1 MTNSVTTESI
11 TDELLST
18 LSDEE
23 LESRL
28 SDKEDSPATETVP
41 ADNEQTKE
49 TKEPEQTEQPEQQAN
64 EEPAEPTEE
73 QPRQDAD
80 DHVKALEES
89 KAKLEKQLANLQ
101 QVYGRQSNE
110 LGELRAKLKELK
122 KPTQEDYDAD
132 TPKALEEQKEYD
144 KVSQRAQ
151 ELEQEQVN
159 LSIVERNIHFAKQ
172 FSPDLEANAPHIHK
186 ILTEQDGFTH
196 QQANDFLGQIFVQNP
211 LTVYQLNKRVREVN
225 EIQRLKAEINRLK
238 QAPEKMLNKI
248 SKAASNGSNVAGTV
262 STPASRPE
270 LGFSDYSKLSDK
282 ELDNL
287 ISESLK
293 NERI

>member
-1 MTNSVTTESI
+1 MTNSNTTESI

-23 LESRL
+23 LENRL
-28 SDKEDSPATETVP
+28 SAKEDSPATETVS
-41 ADNEQTKE
+41 ADNEQTE
-49 TKEPEQTEQPEQQAN
+49 EAKEPEQTEQPKQPAN
-64 EEPAEPTEE
+64 EEPTE
-73 QPRQDAD
+73 QPEQTDS

-196 QQANDFLGQIFVQNP
+196 QQANEFLGQIFVQNP
-211 LTVYQLNKRVREVN
+211 LTVYQLNKRVKEVN

>member
-1 MTNSVTTESI
+1 MTNSNTTESI

-23 LESRL
+23 LENRL
-28 SDKEDSPATETVP
+28 SDKEDSPATETIP
-41 ADNEQTKE
+41 ADNEQTE
-49 TKEPEQTEQPEQQAN
+49 EAKEPEQTEQPKQPAN
-64 EEPAEPTEE
+64 EEPTE
-73 QPRQDAD
+73 QPEQTDS

-110 LGELRAKLKELK
+110 LGELRSKLKELK

-196 QQANDFLGQIFVQNP
+196 QQANEFLGQIFVQNP
-211 LTVYQLNKRVREVN
+211 LTVYQLNKRVKEVN

>member
-1 MTNSVTTESI
+1 MTNSNTTESI
-11 TDELLST
+11 TDELLSN

-23 LESRL
+23 LENRL
-28 SDKEDSPATETVP
+28 SDKEDSPAPETVP
-41 ADNEQTKE
+41 ADKE
-49 TKEPEQTEQPEQQAN
+49 PEPEQTEQPEQ
-64 EEPAEPTEE
+64 PTEE
-73 QPRQDAD
+73 QPKETAD
-80 DHVKALEES
+80 DHIKALEES

-144 KVSQRAQ
+144 RVSQRAK

-211 LTVYQLNKRVREVN
+211 LTVYQLNKRVKEVN

-238 QAPEKMLNKI
+238 QAPEQMLNKI

>member
-1 MTNSVTTESI
+1 MTNSNTTESI

-23 LESRL
+23 LENRL
-28 SDKEDSPATETVP
+28 SAKEDSPATETVS
-41 ADNEQTKE
+41 ADNEQTE
-49 TKEPEQTEQPEQQAN
+49 EAKEPEQTEQPKQPAN
-64 EEPAEPTEE
+64 EEPTE
-73 QPRQDAD
+73 QPEQTDS

-172 FSPDLEANAPHIHK
+172 FSPDLEANAPHIYK

-196 QQANDFLGQIFVQNP
+196 QQANEFLGQIFIQNP
-211 LTVYQLNKRVREVN
+211 LTVYQLNKRVKEVN

-282 ELDNL
+282 ELDNF

>member
-1 MTNSVTTESI
+1 MTNSNTTESI
-11 TDELLST
+11 TDELLSN

-28 SDKEDSPATETVP
+28 SDNENSPATETVP

-49 TKEPEQTEQPEQQAN
+49 PKEPEQTEQPEQPAN
-64 EEPAEPTEE
+64 GEPTEQPE
-73 QPRQDAD
+73 QTDS

-144 KVSQRAQ
+144 RVSQRAQ

-172 FSPDLEANAPHIHK
+172 FSPDLEANAPYIHK

-196 QQANDFLGQIFVQNP
+196 QQANEFLGQIFVQNP
-211 LTVYQLNKRVREVN
+211 LTVYQLNKRVKEVN

-238 QAPEKMLNKI
+238 QAPEQMLSKI

-262 STPASRPE
+262 STPASKPE

>member
-1 MTNSVTTESI
+1 MTNSNTTESI

-23 LESRL
+23 LENRL

-41 ADNEQTKE
+41 ADNEQTE
-49 TKEPEQTEQPEQQAN
+49 EAKEPEQTEQPKQPAN
-64 EEPAEPTEE
+64 EEPTE
-73 QPRQDAD
+73 QPEQTDS

-110 LGELRAKLKELK
+110 LGELRSKLKELK

-196 QQANDFLGQIFVQNP
+196 QQANEFLGQIFVQNP
-211 LTVYQLNKRVREVN
+211 LTVYQLNKRVKEVN

>member
-1 MTNSVTTESI
+1 MTNSNTTESI

-23 LESRL
+23 LENRL
-28 SDKEDSPATETVP
+28 SAKEDSPATETVS
-41 ADNEQTKE
+41 ADNEQTE
-49 TKEPEQTEQPEQQAN
+49 EAKEPEQTEQPKQPAN
-64 EEPAEPTEE
+64 EEPTE
-73 QPRQDAD
+73 QPEQTDS

-110 LGELRAKLKELK
+110 LGELRSKLKELK

-211 LTVYQLNKRVREVN
+211 LTVYQLNKRVKEVN

>member
-1 MTNSVTTESI
+1 MTNSNITESI

-23 LESRL
+23 LENRL
-28 SDKEDSPATETVP
+28 SDKENSPAPETVP
-41 ADNEQTKE
+41 ADNEQTKDP
-49 TKEPEQTEQPEQQAN
+49 KEPEQTEQPKQPAN
-64 EEPAEPTEE
+64 EEPTE
-73 QPRQDAD
+73 QPEQTDS

-144 KVSQRAQ
+144 RVSQRAQ

-172 FSPDLEANAPHIHK
+172 FSPDLEANAPYIHK

-196 QQANDFLGQIFVQNP
+196 QQANEFLGQIFVQNP
-211 LTVYQLNKRVREVN
+211 LTVYQLNKRVKEVK
-225 EIQRLKAEINRLK
+225 EIERLKAEINRLK
-238 QAPEKMLNKI
+238 QAPEQMLNKI

>member
-1 MTNSVTTESI
+1 MTNSNTTESI

-23 LESRL
+23 LENRL
-28 SDKEDSPATETVP
+28 SDKENSPAPETVV
-41 ADNEQTKE
+41 ADNEQ
-49 TKEPEQTEQPEQQAN
+49 TKEPEQTEQPKQPAN
-64 EEPAEPTEE
+64 KEPTEQPE
-73 QPRQDAD
+73 QTDS

-110 LGELRAKLKELK
+110 LGELRRKLKELK

-144 KVSQRAQ
+144 RVSQRAQ

-172 FSPDLEANAPHIHK
+172 FSPDLEANAPYIHK

-196 QQANDFLGQIFVQNP
+196 QQANE
-211 LTVYQLNKRVREVN
+211 LNKRVKEVK
-225 EIQRLKAEINRLK
+225 EIERLKAEINRLK
-238 QAPEKMLNKI
+238 QAPEQMLNKI

>member
-1 MTNSVTTESI
+1 MTNSNTTESI

-23 LESRL
+23 LENRL
-28 SDKEDSPATETVP
+28 SDKENSPAPETVP

-49 TKEPEQTEQPEQQAN
+49 AKEPEQKEQPKQPANEEPTEQPEQ
-64 EEPAEPTEE
+64 T
-73 QPRQDAD
+73 DS

-144 KVSQRAQ
+144 RVSQRAQ

-172 FSPDLEANAPHIHK
+172 FSPDLEANAPYIHK

-196 QQANDFLGQIFVQNP
+196 QQANEFLGQIFVQNP
-211 LTVYQLNKRVREVN
+211 LTVYQLNKRVKEVK
-225 EIQRLKAEINRLK
+225 EIERLKAEINRLK

>member
-1 MTNSVTTESI
+1 MTNSNTTESI

-23 LESRL
+23 LENRL
-28 SDKEDSPATETVP
+28 SDKENSPAPETVP
-41 ADNEQTKE
+41 ADNEQTKKS
-49 TKEPEQTEQPEQQAN
+49 KEPEQTEQPKQPTN
-64 EEPAEPTEE
+64 KEPTEQPE
-73 QPRQDAD
+73 QTDS

-144 KVSQRAQ
+144 RVSQRAQ

-172 FSPDLEANAPHIHK
+172 FSPDLEANAPYIHK

-196 QQANDFLGQIFVQNP
+196 QQANEFLGQIFVQNP
-211 LTVYQLNKRVREVN
+211 LTVYQLNKRVKEVK
-225 EIQRLKAEINRLK
+225 EIERLKAEINRLK
-238 QAPEKMLNKI
+238 QAPEQMLNKI

>member
-1 MTNSVTTESI
+1 MTNSNTTESI

-23 LESRL
+23 LENRL
-28 SDKEDSPATETVP
+28 SDKEDSPATETVS

-49 TKEPEQTEQPEQQAN
+49 PKEPEQTEQPKQPTN
-64 EEPAEPTEE
+64 GEPTEQPE
-73 QPRQDAD
+73 QTDS

-144 KVSQRAQ
+144 RVSQRAQ

-172 FSPDLEANAPHIHK
+172 FSPDLEANAPYIHK

-196 QQANDFLGQIFVQNP
+196 QQANEFLGQIFVQNP
-211 LTVYQLNKRVREVN
+211 LTVYQLNKRVKEVK

>member
-1 MTNSVTTESI
+1 MTNSNTTESI
-11 TDELLST
+11 TEELLST

-23 LESRL
+23 LENRL
-28 SDKEDSPATETVP
+28 SDKEDSPATETVS
-41 ADNEQTKE
+41 ADNEQTE
-49 TKEPEQTEQPEQQAN
+49 EAKEPEQTEQPKQPAN
-64 EEPAEPTEE
+64 EEPTE
-73 QPRQDAD
+73 QPEQTDS

-211 LTVYQLNKRVREVN
+211 LTVYQLNKRVKEVN

>member
-1 MTNSVTTESI
+1 MTNSNTTESI

-23 LESRL
+23 LENRL
-28 SDKEDSPATETVP
+28 SDKENSPAPETVP

-49 TKEPEQTEQPEQQAN
+49 PEQTEQPKQPAN
-64 EEPAEPTEE
+64 EEPTE
-73 QPRQDAD
+73 QPEQTDS

-110 LGELRAKLKELK
+110 LGELRRKLKELK

-144 KVSQRAQ
+144 RVSQRAQ

-172 FSPDLEANAPHIHK
+172 FSPDLEANAPYIHK

-196 QQANDFLGQIFVQNP
+196 QQANEFLGQIFVQNP
-211 LTVYQLNKRVREVN
+211 LTVYQLNKRVKEVK

-238 QAPEKMLNKI
+238 QAPEQMLNKI

>member
-1 MTNSVTTESI
+1 MTNSNTTESI
-11 TDELLST
+11 TDKLLST

-23 LESRL
+23 LENRL

-41 ADNEQTKE
+41 ADNEQTE
-49 TKEPEQTEQPEQQAN
+49 EAKEPEQTEQPKQPAN
-64 EEPAEPTEE
+64 EEPTE
-73 QPRQDAD
+73 QPEQTDS

-144 KVSQRAQ
+144 RVSQRAQ

-211 LTVYQLNKRVREVN
+211 LTVYQLNKRVKEVK
-225 EIQRLKAEINRLK
+225 EIERLKAEINRLK
-238 QAPEKMLNKI
+238 QAPEQMLNKI

>member
-1 MTNSVTTESI
+1 MTNSSTTESI

-23 LESRL
+23 LENRL
-28 SDKEDSPATETVP
+28 SDKEDSPAPETVP
-41 ADNEQTKE
+41 ADNEQTKDP
-49 TKEPEQTEQPEQQAN
+49 KEPEQTEQPKQPTN
-64 EEPAEPTEE
+64 EEPTE
-73 QPRQDAD
+73 QPEQTDS

-110 LGELRAKLKELK
+110 LGKLRAKLKELK

-144 KVSQRAQ
+144 RVSQRAQ

-172 FSPDLEANAPHIHK
+172 FSPDLEANAPYIHK

-196 QQANDFLGQIFVQNP
+196 QQANEFLGQIFVQNP
-211 LTVYQLNKRVREVN
+211 LTVYQLNKRVKEVK

-238 QAPEKMLNKI
+238 QAPEQMLNKI

>member
-1 MTNSVTTESI
+1 MTNSNTTESI

-23 LESRL
+23 LENRL
-28 SDKEDSPATETVP
+28 SDKEDSPAPETVP
-41 ADNEQTKE
+41 ADNEQTE
-49 TKEPEQTEQPEQQAN
+49 EAKEPEQTEQPEQPAN
-64 EEPAEPTEE
+64 EEPKE
-73 QPRQDAD
+73 QPEQTDS

-144 KVSQRAQ
+144 RVSQRAQ

-211 LTVYQLNKRVREVN
+211 LTVYQLNKRVKEVN

>member
-1 MTNSVTTESI
+1 MTNSNTTESI

-23 LESRL
+23 LENRL
-28 SDKEDSPATETVP
+28 SDKEDSPAPETVP
-41 ADNEQTKE
+41 ADNGQSEE
-49 TKEPEQTEQPEQQAN
+49 VKEPEQTEQPKQPAN
-64 EEPAEPTEE
+64 EEPTE
-73 QPRQDAD
+73 QPEQTDS

-144 KVSQRAQ
+144 RVSQRAQ

-172 FSPDLEANAPHIHK
+172 FSPDLEANAPYIHK

-196 QQANDFLGQIFVQNP
+196 QQANEFLGQIFVQNP
-211 LTVYQLNKRVREVN
+211 LTVYQLNKRVKEVK
-225 EIQRLKAEINRLK
+225 EIERLKAEINRLK
-238 QAPEKMLNKI
+238 QAPEQMLNKI

>member
-1 MTNSVTTESI
+1 MTNSNTTESI

-23 LESRL
+23 LENRL
-28 SDKEDSPATETVP
+28 SDKEDSPAPETVP
-41 ADNEQTKE
+41 ADNEQAKDP
-49 TKEPEQTEQPEQQAN
+49 KEPEQTEQPKQPSN
-64 EEPAEPTEE
+64 EEPTE
-73 QPRQDAD
+73 QPEQTDS
-80 DHVKALEES
+80 DHIKALEES

-144 KVSQRAQ
+144 RVSQRAQ

-159 LSIVERNIHFAKQ
+159 LSIVERNIQFAKQ
-172 FSPDLEANAPHIHK
+172 FSPDLEANAPYIHK

-196 QQANDFLGQIFVQNP
+196 QQANEFLGQIFVQNP
-211 LTVYQLNKRVREVN
+211 LTVYQLNKRVKEVK

-238 QAPEKMLNKI
+238 QAPEQMLNKI

>member
-1 MTNSVTTESI
+1 MTNSNTTESI

-23 LESRL
+23 LENRL
-28 SDKEDSPATETVP
+28 SDKEDSPAPETAV
-41 ADNEQTKE
+41 ADNEQTEESK
-49 TKEPEQTEQPEQQAN
+49 KPEQTEQPKQPAN
-64 EEPAEPTEE
+64 EEPTE
-73 QPRQDAD
+73 QPKQTDS
-80 DHVKALEES
+80 DHIKALEES

-144 KVSQRAQ
+144 RVSQRAQ

-159 LSIVERNIHFAKQ
+159 LSIVERNIQFAKQ
-172 FSPDLEANAPHIHK
+172 FSPDLEANAPYIHK

-196 QQANDFLGQIFVQNP
+196 QQANEFLGQIFVQNP
-211 LTVYQLNKRVREVN
+211 LTVYQLNKRVKEVK

-238 QAPEKMLNKI
+238 QAPEQMLNKI

>member
-1 MTNSVTTESI
+1 MTNSNTTESI

-23 LESRL
+23 LENRL
-28 SDKEDSPATETVP
+28 SAKEDSPATETVS
-41 ADNEQTKE
+41 ADNEQTE
-49 TKEPEQTEQPEQQAN
+49 EAKEPEQTEQPKQPAN
-64 EEPAEPTEE
+64 EEPTE
-73 QPRQDAD
+73 QPEQTDS

-172 FSPDLEANAPHIHK
+172 FSPDLEANAPHIYK

-196 QQANDFLGQIFVQNP
+196 QQANEFLGQIFVQNP
-211 LTVYQLNKRVREVN
+211 LTVYQLNKRVKEVK

-238 QAPEKMLNKI
+238 QAPEQMLNKI

>member
-1 MTNSVTTESI
+1 MTNSNTTESI
-11 TDELLST
+11 TDELLSN

-23 LESRL
+23 LESRF
-28 SDKEDSPATETVP
+28 SENESSPATETVP
-41 ADNEQTKE
+41 ADNKQK
-49 TKEPEQTEQPEQQAN
+49 PEQTEQPEQQAN

-73 QPRQDAD
+73 QPKETAD
-80 DHVKALEES
+80 DHIKALEES

-144 KVSQRAQ
+144 RVSQRAK

-172 FSPDLEANAPHIHK
+172 FSPDLEANAPHIYK

-196 QQANDFLGQIFVQNP
+196 QQANEFLGQIFVQNP
-211 LTVYQLNKRVREVN
+211 LTVYQLNKRVKEVN

-238 QAPEKMLNKI
+238 QAPEQMLSKI

-270 LGFSDYSKLSDK
+270 LGFIDYSKLSDK

>member
-1 MTNSVTTESI
+1 MTNSNTTESI

-23 LESRL
+23 LENRL
-28 SDKEDSPATETVP
+28 SDKEDSPAPETVP
-41 ADNEQTKE
+41 ADNEQTNE
-49 TKEPEQTEQPEQQAN
+49 TKEPEQTEQPEQPTN
-64 EEPAEPTEE
+64 EEPTE
-73 QPRQDAD
+73 QPEQTEG

>member
-1 MTNSVTTESI
+1 MINSNTTESI

-23 LESRL
+23 LENRL
-28 SDKEDSPATETVP
+28 SDKEDSPAPAPETVP

-49 TKEPEQTEQPEQQAN
+49 PEQTEQPEQPTN
-64 EEPAEPTEE
+64 EEPTE
-73 QPRQDAD
+73 QPEQTDS

-110 LGELRAKLKELK
+110 LGKLRAKLKELK

-144 KVSQRAQ
+144 RVSQRAQ

-172 FSPDLEANAPHIHK
+172 FSPDLEANAPYIHK

-196 QQANDFLGQIFVQNP
+196 QQANEFLGQIFVQNP
-211 LTVYQLNKRVREVN
+211 LTVYQLNKRVKEVK
-225 EIQRLKAEINRLK
+225 EIERLKAEINRLK
-238 QAPEKMLNKI
+238 QAPEQMLNKI

>member
-1 MTNSVTTESI
+1 MTNSNTTESI

-23 LESRL
+23 LENRL
-28 SDKEDSPATETVP
+28 SDKEDSPAPETVP

-49 TKEPEQTEQPEQQAN
+49 AKEPEQTEQPKQPAN
-64 EEPAEPTEE
+64 EEPTE
-73 QPRQDAD
+73 QPEQTDS

-144 KVSQRAQ
+144 RVSQRAQ

-211 LTVYQLNKRVREVN
+211 LTVYQLNKRVKEVN

>member
-1 MTNSVTTESI
+1 MTNSNTTESI
-11 TDELLST
+11 TEELLST

-23 LESRL
+23 LENRL
-28 SDKEDSPATETVP
+28 SDKEDSPATETVS
-41 ADNEQTKE
+41 ADNEQTE
-49 TKEPEQTEQPEQQAN
+49 EAKEPEQTEQPKQPAN
-64 EEPAEPTEE
+64 EEPTE
-73 QPRQDAD
+73 QPEQTDS

-196 QQANDFLGQIFVQNP
+196 QQANEFLGQIFVQNP
-211 LTVYQLNKRVREVN
+211 LTVYQLNKRVKEVN

>member
-1 MTNSVTTESI
+1 MTNSNTTESI

-23 LESRL
+23 LENRL
-28 SDKEDSPATETVP
+28 SDKEDSPATETVS
-41 ADNEQTKE
+41 ADNEQTE
-49 TKEPEQTEQPEQQAN
+49 EAKEPEQTEQPKQPAN
-64 EEPAEPTEE
+64 EEPTE
-73 QPRQDAD
+73 QPEQTDS

-110 LGELRAKLKELK
+110 LGELRGKLKELK

-196 QQANDFLGQIFVQNP
+196 QQANEFLGQIFVQNP
-211 LTVYQLNKRVREVN
+211 LTVYQLNKRVKEVN

>member
-1 MTNSVTTESI
+1 MTNSNTTESI

-23 LESRL
+23 LENRL
-28 SDKEDSPATETVP
+28 SDKENSPATETVP
-41 ADNEQTKE
+41 ADNEQTKKS
-49 TKEPEQTEQPEQQAN
+49 KEPEQTEQPKQPTN
-64 EEPAEPTEE
+64 KEPTEQPE
-73 QPRQDAD
+73 QTDS

-110 LGELRAKLKELK
+110 LGELRRKLKELK

-144 KVSQRAQ
+144 RVSQRAQ

-172 FSPDLEANAPHIHK
+172 FSPDLEANAPYIHK

-196 QQANDFLGQIFVQNP
+196 QQANEFLGQIFVQNP
-211 LTVYQLNKRVREVN
+211 LTVYQLNKRVKEVK
-225 EIQRLKAEINRLK
+225 EIERLKAEINRLK
-238 QAPEKMLNKI
+238 QAPEQMLNKI

>member
-1 MTNSVTTESI
+1 MTNSNTTESI

-23 LESRL
+23 LENRL
-28 SDKEDSPATETVP
+28 SDKEDSPATETVS
-41 ADNEQTKE
+41 ADNEQTE
-49 TKEPEQTEQPEQQAN
+49 EAKEPEQTEQPKQPAN
-64 EEPAEPTEE
+64 EEPTE
-73 QPRQDAD
+73 QPEQTDS

-211 LTVYQLNKRVREVN
+211 LTVYQLNKRVKEVN

>member
-1 MTNSVTTESI
+1 MTNSNTTESI

-23 LESRL
+23 LENRL
-28 SDKEDSPATETVP
+28 SDKEDSPATETVS

-49 TKEPEQTEQPEQQAN
+49 PKEPEQTEQPKQPTN
-64 EEPAEPTEE
+64 GEPTEQPE
-73 QPRQDAD
+73 QTDS

-144 KVSQRAQ
+144 RVSQRAQ

-172 FSPDLEANAPHIHK
+172 FSPDLEANAPYIHK

-196 QQANDFLGQIFVQNP
+196 QQANEFLGQIFVQNP
-211 LTVYQLNKRVREVN
+211 LTVYQLNKRVKEVK
-225 EIQRLKAEINRLK
+225 EIERLKAEINRLK

>member
-1 MTNSVTTESI
+1 MTNSNTTESI

-23 LESRL
+23 LENRL
-28 SDKEDSPATETVP
+28 SGKEDSPATETVS

-49 TKEPEQTEQPEQQAN
+49 PKEPEQTEQPEQPAN
-64 EEPAEPTEE
+64 GEPTEQPE
-73 QPRQDAD
+73 QTDS

-144 KVSQRAQ
+144 RVSQRAQ

-172 FSPDLEANAPHIHK
+172 FSPDLEANAPYIHK

-196 QQANDFLGQIFVQNP
+196 QQANEFLGQIFVQNP
-211 LTVYQLNKRVREVN
+211 LTVYQLNKRVKEVK

-238 QAPEKMLNKI
+238 QAPEQMLNKI

>member
-1 MTNSVTTESI
+1 MTNSNTTESI

-23 LESRL
+23 LENRL
-28 SDKEDSPATETVP
+28 SDKENSPAPETVP

-49 TKEPEQTEQPEQQAN
+49 SKEPEQTEQPKQ
-64 EEPAEPTEE
+64 PTDKEPTEQPE
-73 QPRQDAD
+73 QTDS

-110 LGELRAKLKELK
+110 LGELRRKLKELK

-144 KVSQRAQ
+144 RVSQRAQ

-172 FSPDLEANAPHIHK
+172 FSPDLEANAPYIHK

-196 QQANDFLGQIFVQNP
+196 QQANEFLGQIFVQNP
-211 LTVYQLNKRVREVN
+211 LTVYQLNKRVKEVK
-225 EIQRLKAEINRLK
+225 EIERLKAEINRLK
-238 QAPEKMLNKI
+238 QAPEQMLNKI

>member
-1 MTNSVTTESI
+1 MTNSNTTESI

-23 LESRL
+23 LENRL
-28 SDKEDSPATETVP
+28 SAKEDSPATETVS
-41 ADNEQTKE
+41 ADNEQTE
-49 TKEPEQTEQPEQQAN
+49 EAKEPEQTEQPKQPAN
-64 EEPAEPTEE
+64 EEPTE
-73 QPRQDAD
+73 QPEQTDS

-172 FSPDLEANAPHIHK
+172 FSPDLEANAPHIYK

-196 QQANDFLGQIFVQNP
+196 QQANEFLGQIFVQNP
-211 LTVYQLNKRVREVN
+211 LTVYQLNKRVKEVK
-225 EIQRLKAEINRLK
+225 EIERLKAEINRLK

>member
-1 MTNSVTTESI
+1 MTNSNTTESI

-23 LESRL
+23 LENRL
-28 SDKEDSPATETVP
+28 SDKEDSPAPETVP
-41 ADNEQTKE
+41 ADNGQTE
-49 TKEPEQTEQPEQQAN
+49 EAKEPEQTEQPKQPAN
-64 EEPAEPTEE
+64 EEPTE
-73 QPRQDAD
+73 QPEQTDG

-110 LGELRAKLKELK
+110 LGELRGKLKELK

-211 LTVYQLNKRVREVN
+211 LTVYQLNKRVKEVN

>member
-1 MTNSVTTESI
+1 MTNSNTTESI

-23 LESRL
+23 LENRL
-28 SDKEDSPATETVP
+28 SDKEDSPAPETVP
-41 ADNEQTKE
+41 ADNEQTE
-49 TKEPEQTEQPEQQAN
+49 EAKEPEQTEQPKQPAN
-64 EEPAEPTEE
+64 EEPTE
-73 QPRQDAD
+73 QPEQTDS

-144 KVSQRAQ
+144 RVSQRAQ

-211 LTVYQLNKRVREVN
+211 LTVYQLNKRVKEVN

>member
-1 MTNSVTTESI
+1 MTNSNTTESI
-11 TDELLST
+11 TDELLSN

-28 SDKEDSPATETVP
+28 SDKENSPAAETVP
-41 ADNEQTKE
+41 ADNEQ
-49 TKEPEQTEQPEQQAN
+49 EPEQTEQPEQQAN
-64 EEPAEPTEE
+64 EEPTEE
-73 QPRQDAD
+73 QPKQTDS
-80 DHVKALEES
+80 DHIKALEDS

-144 KVSQRAQ
+144 RVSQRAQ

-196 QQANDFLGQIFVQNP
+196 QQANEFLGQIFVQNP
-211 LTVYQLNKRVREVN
+211 LTVYQLNKRVKEVK

-238 QAPEKMLNKI
+238 QAPEQMLNKI

>member
-1 MTNSVTTESI
+1 MTNSNTTESI
-11 TDELLST
+11 TDELLSN

-23 LESRL
+23 LENRL

-41 ADNEQTKE
+41 ADNEQTNE
-49 TKEPEQTEQPEQQAN
+49 TKEPEQTEQPEQPTN
-64 EEPAEPTEE
+64 EEPTE
-73 QPRQDAD
+73 QPEQTEG

-211 LTVYQLNKRVREVN
+211 LTVYQLNKRVKEVN

>member
-1 MTNSVTTESI
+1 MTNSNTTESI

-23 LESRL
+23 LENRL
-28 SDKEDSPATETVP
+28 SDKENSPATETAV
-41 ADNEQTKE
+41 ADNEQTEESK
-49 TKEPEQTEQPEQQAN
+49 KPEQTEQPKQPAN
-64 EEPAEPTEE
+64 EEPTE
-73 QPRQDAD
+73 QPEQTDS
-80 DHVKALEES
+80 DHIKALEES

-144 KVSQRAQ
+144 RVSQRAQ

-159 LSIVERNIHFAKQ
+159 LSIVERNIQFAKQ
-172 FSPDLEANAPHIHK
+172 FSPDFEANAPYIHK

-196 QQANDFLGQIFVQNP
+196 QQANEFLGQIFVQNP
-211 LTVYQLNKRVREVN
+211 LTVYQLNKRVKEVK

-238 QAPEKMLNKI
+238 QAPEQMLNKI

>member
-1 MTNSVTTESI
+1 MTNSNTAESI

-23 LESRL
+23 LENRL
-28 SDKEDSPATETVP
+28 SDKEDSPATETVS

-49 TKEPEQTEQPEQQAN
+49 PKEPKEPEQTEQSEQPAN
-64 EEPAEPTEE
+64 GEPTEQPE
-73 QPRQDAD
+73 QTDS

-144 KVSQRAQ
+144 RVSQRAQ

-172 FSPDLEANAPHIHK
+172 FSPDLEANAPYIHK

-196 QQANDFLGQIFVQNP
+196 QQANEFLGQIFVQNP
-211 LTVYQLNKRVREVN
+211 LTVYQLNKRVKEVK

-238 QAPEKMLNKI
+238 QAPEQMLSKI

-262 STPASRPE
+262 STPASKPE

>member
-1 MTNSVTTESI
+1 MTNSNTTESI

-23 LESRL
+23 LENRL
-28 SDKEDSPATETVP
+28 SDKEDSPATETVS
-41 ADNEQTKE
+41 ADNEQTE
-49 TKEPEQTEQPEQQAN
+49 EAKEPEQTEQPKQPAN
-64 EEPAEPTEE
+64 EEPTE
-73 QPRQDAD
+73 QPEQTDS

-196 QQANDFLGQIFVQNP
+196 QQANEFLGQIFVQNP
-211 LTVYQLNKRVREVN
+211 LTVYQLNKRVKEVN